1 MVPRR
6 CHATIAQGGRFF
18 RSLPRGT
25 KVTHDGIKP
34 PASAT
39 KVKRPTASSS
49 NAGRIDDEDTGMDS
63 NDGEKI
69 DFQLVALN
77 SEEEDGDIPW
87 VISSTTQAD
96 ADKTVAEI
104 ERALAQAGNSTH
116 VGWVTLPA
124 GFSEFEFRKLK
135 TFRGFLL
142 TFYISPPLSL

>member
-39 KVKRPTASSS
+39 KVKRPAASTS
-49 NAGRIDDEDTGMDS
+49 NAGRIDDEETGMDS
-63 NDGEKI
+63 NEGEKI

-77 SEEEDGDIPW
+77 SEEEEGEIPW

-104 ERALAQAGNSTH
+104 EKALSQASNSTH

-124 GFSEFEFRKLK
+124 GFSKLEFSRVQECFNDC
-135 TFRGFLL
+135 
-142 TFYISPPLSL
+142 